1 MAAPNPPPAL
11 RLVPRPCKGRIWHI
25 RLTPWCKKVMDS
37 RRQRIFPPA
46 GARVQDSN
54 HHSAY
59 ISALFKG
66 GIAARAQVC
75 RTQTIIPL
83 IYPLFSKEGLLRRTK
98 TAGLK
103 PSFRLYIRPFQR
115 RDRRAG
121 PRLQDSNYYSA
132 YISALFKG
140 GGPLRLRSGGRLA
153 ASAAFPIKGTCRRRF
168 LPLAAD

>member
-1 MAAPNPPPAL
+1 MAHQTDALVQKSHGLQAPAYIPSCRRKSAGLKPSFCLYIRPFQRRDRCAG
-11 RLVPRPCKGRIWHI
+11 PRVR
-25 RLTPWCKKVMDS
+25 
-37 RRQRIFPPA
+37 
-46 GARVQDSN
+46 DSN

-66 GIAARAQVC
+66 EIAAQVQEC
-75 RTQTIIPL
+75 GTQTIIPL
-83 IYPLFSKEGLLRRTK
+83 I
-98 TAGLK
+98 
-103 PSFRLYIRPFQR
+103 YIRPFQR

-140 GGPLRLRSGGRLA
+140 GGPLRLRSGGGLA